1 MALLADSARLVI
13 TVSEFSRSEL
23 ISLLDLAP
31 ERIAVIP
38 EGVDERFSPQVDPA
52 AARAALGLGSSE
64 YVLALGT
71 ASARKNL
78 SALLP
83 AVEPLA
89 QEGLELVVAGSDRAY
104 LRGGDV
110 GLRRLG
116 YVPEPHLPGL
126 YAGARA
132 VVMPSTYEGFG
143 LPCLEAMASGVP
155 VVAARAAA
163 LPETVGEAGL
173 LVDPDDRHELT
184 QALLSA
190 AADERVRQEL
200 IANGLGR
207 AAGYSWERTARAT
220 DGAISDVL
228 EHL

>member
-1 MALLADSARLVI
+1 
-13 TVSEFSRSEL
+13 
-23 ISLLDLAP
+23 
-31 ERIAVIP
+31 
-38 EGVDERFSPQVDPA
+38 
-52 AARAALGLGSSE
+52 
-64 YVLALGT
+64 
-71 ASARKNL
+71 
-78 SALLP
+78 
-83 AVEPLA
+83 
-89 QEGLELVVAGSDRAY
+89 
-104 LRGGDV
+104 
-110 GLRRLG
+110 
-116 YVPEPHLPGL
+116 
-126 YAGARA
+126 
-132 VVMPSTYEGFG
+132 
-143 LPCLEAMASGVP
+143 MASGVP
-155 VVAARAAA
+155 VVAARAGA